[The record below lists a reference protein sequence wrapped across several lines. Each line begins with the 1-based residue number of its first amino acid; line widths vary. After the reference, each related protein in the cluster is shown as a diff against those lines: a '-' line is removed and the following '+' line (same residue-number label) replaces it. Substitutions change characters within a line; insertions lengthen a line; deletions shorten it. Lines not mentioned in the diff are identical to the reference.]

1 MSDTIIIRR
10 NGEKFAVDCSTV
22 LEAFNGHLK
31 VKFLGTICPHCGS
44 SDTCWI
50 PVRKVEEGGEVAKL
64 KRQRNE
70 ALAIASDIDKCASI
84 ERHTDAMLKKNEVI
98 VGLRKEVAELREC
111 LKEAVTE
118 VCNRLEKCGFK
129 EPCVFKTCYV
139 QKWRKALKGSSND

>member
-1 MSDTIIIRR
+1 MSDTIIVRR

-64 KRQRNE
+64 KRQVK
-70 ALAIASDIDKCASI
+70 IASDFYLWIFKNAENELSKTIRDKAIEAEFKMNHPDLDGIDF
-84 ERHTDAMLKKNEVI
+84 NEE
-98 VGLRKEVAELREC
+98 GAK
-111 LKEAVTE
+111 
-118 VCNRLEKCGFK
+118 
-129 EPCVFKTCYV
+129 
-139 QKWRKALKGSSND
+139 

>member
-64 KRQRNE
+64 KRQVK
-70 ALAIASDIDKCASI
+70 IASDFYLWIFKNAENELSKTIRDKAIEAEFKMNHPELDGIDF
-84 ERHTDAMLKKNEVI
+84 NEE
-98 VGLRKEVAELREC
+98 GAK
-111 LKEAVTE
+111 
-118 VCNRLEKCGFK
+118 
-129 EPCVFKTCYV
+129 
-139 QKWRKALKGSSND
+139 

>member
-64 KRQRNE
+64 KRQVK
-70 ALAIASDIDKCASI
+70 IASDFYLWIFKNAENELSKTIRDKAIEAEFKMNHPDLDGIDF
-84 ERHTDAMLKKNEVI
+84 NEE
-98 VGLRKEVAELREC
+98 GAK
-111 LKEAVTE
+111 
-118 VCNRLEKCGFK
+118 
-129 EPCVFKTCYV
+129 
-139 QKWRKALKGSSND
+139 